1 MKKLHKGR
9 SPQTSPTVP
18 EPRDHSPHI
27 LQELLTTS
35 EYQSTTKQSNQNS
48 NYLEII
54 IRKGKPTTF
63 TPTLSD
69 VVC

>member
-1 MKKLHKGR
+1 MKKLHKGH
-9 SPQTSPTVP
+9 SLQTSPTVP
-18 EPRDHSPHI
+18 EPRDHSPQI
-27 LQELLTTS
+27 LQELLTTI
-35 EYQSTTKQSNQNS
+35 EYQSTTKQLNQNS

-54 IRKGKPTTF
+54 SRKGTTTF